1 MSGGKP
7 PRDLGIERPGTDR
20 PQTAPRLGLL
30 LGAALVFLS
39 TWIHVE
45 SIGSG
50 VRPGSRLP
58 EDDLCC
64 WSNSA
69 VTGQG
74 LAPALRGQFYEPER
88 EGFRNAI
95 RPLPLV
101 FLRMEHSAF
110 GESGA
115 GYRVI
120 QLLLLGAVGA
130 LLFLLLEAWWG
141 SVLGAALGAMLLVV
155 HPLSVPAVAGI
166 AGVSDL
172 LALAFLL
179 GALWAARTN
188 RGAALSSG
196 LILLAALCNE
206 MAFAVIPA
214 VGVWAWVHD
223 RHSGVG
229 PTDGRIEE
237 TVDPGRLGEDGLR
250 DGTGGGGALG
260 ASAALGVGVGPGVG
274 AVSGAGASA
283 SAGTRG
289 RIFYLLR
296 NESVTAFAFGSGL
309 AGLAV
314 LLYRALVIWT
324 LPQNL
329 KIAQAV
335 EAWTGVGLGKRLLVG
350 LAGFFESF
358 RLIVFPR
365 SIGYANDYLLTSSL
379 TPLRAAA
386 GLLLGVIMVWVLLR
400 ICRRD
405 ASSPRPCA
413 GHRAASDGRP
423 VSVCCGASGA
433 FWIAM
438 VLFPVIG
445 ASGLVFPTGAILPP
459 RAVFFVL
466 PGVAGLVAW
475 GVQWAL
481 ARRRGGAV
489 RAALAVL
496 GATILGLACWRT
508 IDRTNDYQ
516 DWETLVQR
524 QTIEFPRSAQGWFD
538 LGNIR
543 LTRGERAAARSA
555 YEIALKLRPNYWEA
569 GINLGVSYLA
579 EKEWG
584 QAMRA
589 FTRVVDGTVGN
600 KALRIVRARA
610 RFHQGLVFLTQAKNA
625 EAARCFEDMLAVFPN
640 HLYSHANLGM
650 LYSNSEP
657 PDDRARMHLERAL
670 QLETAPERRTALQGF
685 LDRLAERREGRE
697 RHRERISGDAV
708 PGADSS
714 DHLP

>member
-1 MSGGKP
+1 
-7 PRDLGIERPGTDR
+7 
-20 PQTAPRLGLL
+20 
-30 LGAALVFLS
+30 
-39 TWIHVE
+39 
-45 SIGSG
+45 
-50 VRPGSRLP
+50 
-58 EDDLCC
+58 
-64 WSNSA
+64 
-69 VTGQG
+69 
-74 LAPALRGQFYEPER
+74 
-88 EGFRNAI
+88 
-95 RPLPLV
+95 
-101 FLRMEHSAF
+101 
-110 GESGA
+110 
-115 GYRVI
+115 
-120 QLLLLGAVGA
+120 
-130 LLFLLLEAWWG
+130 
-141 SVLGAALGAMLLVV
+141 
-155 HPLSVPAVAGI
+155 
-166 AGVSDL
+166 
-172 LALAFLL
+172 
-179 GALWAARTN
+179 
-188 RGAALSSG
+188 
-196 LILLAALCNE
+196 
-206 MAFAVIPA
+206 
-214 VGVWAWVHD
+214 
-223 RHSGVG
+223 
-229 PTDGRIEE
+229 
-237 TVDPGRLGEDGLR
+237 
-250 DGTGGGGALG
+250 
-260 ASAALGVGVGPGVG
+260 
-274 AVSGAGASA
+274 
-283 SAGTRG
+283 
-289 RIFYLLR
+289 
-296 NESVTAFAFGSGL
+296 
-309 AGLAV
+309 
-314 LLYRALVIWT
+314 
-324 LPQNL
+324 
-329 KIAQAV
+329 
-335 EAWTGVGLGKRLLVG
+335 LVG
-350 LAGFFESF
+350 LAGVFESF

-400 ICRRD
+400 IGRRN
-405 ASSPRPCA
+405 ASGRHPSA
-413 GHRAASDGRP
+413 GHHATSDGCPATGCRE
-423 VSVCCGASGA
+423 ATGA

-459 RAVFFVL
+459 RAVLFVL

-555 YEIALKLRPNYWEA
+555 YENALKLRPNYWEA
-569 GINLGVSYLA
+569 GINLGVSYLG

-600 KALRIVRARA
+600 RALRVVQARA

-650 LYSNSEP
+650 LYSNIEP
-657 PDDRARMHLERAL
+657 LDDRARMHLERAL
-670 QLETAPERRTALQGF
+670 QLETAPERRTVLQGF

-697 RHRERISGDAV
+697 RHQERISGDAV
-708 PGADSS
+708 PGADSI